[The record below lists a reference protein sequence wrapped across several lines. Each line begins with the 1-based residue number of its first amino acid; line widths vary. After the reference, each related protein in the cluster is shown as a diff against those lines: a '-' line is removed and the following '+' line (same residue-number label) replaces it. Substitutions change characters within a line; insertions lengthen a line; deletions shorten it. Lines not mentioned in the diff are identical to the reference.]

1 MYVTCTFAVVGLRC
15 RCSAVV
21 EVVVCFP
28 FVVFFIM
35 ATFTAAASILT
46 PRLRH
51 LSPELM
57 RLMIISHL
65 EYAMNFTR
73 EPYPL
78 PFAPHHLGVWPIAD
92 LPYTKQENMPLEETS
107 WNLLIIALIAQAQGG
122 DLQWIAPY
130 WPVVETWYIEVV
142 VAIPSAPPPLISS
155 ESTTSTATHFLSLM
169 HPCQVQFPCHAPAI
183 SPDSAE
189 YGRL

>member
-1 MYVTCTFAVVGLRC
+1 
-15 RCSAVV
+15 
-21 EVVVCFP
+21 
-28 FVVFFIM
+28 
-35 ATFTAAASILT
+35 
-46 PRLRH
+46 
-51 LSPELM
+51 
-57 RLMIISHL
+57 MIISHL

-130 WPVVETWYIEVV
+130 WPVVETWYTAVV
-142 VAIPSAPPPLISS
+142 V
-155 ESTTSTATHFLSLM
+155 TRCDKHHHF
-169 HPCQVQFPCHAPAI
+169 HRH
-183 SPDSAE
+183 
-189 YGRL
+189 